1 MMKIKLVLILILFL
15 SATLLAIG
23 ASDGMAYAEE
33 ADEGQ
38 TQQTSAEELM
48 DVIDLSGLE
57 EYFSTLNDGQKSL
70 FGTSLDEY
78 LRKIINGEF
87 EFGYSSFFTYMLGA
101 LGISIAEILPVLIS
115 IIAVAVLIS
124 FIGGMKGSF
133 ASQSVDGIVNFAGIA
148 LVSAIVL
155 LQIFSAIR
163 DTSALVTTLKTQMEA
178 VFPILFTLMTAL
190 GASGS
195 IAIYQ
200 PAVAVLAFS
209 VTELVS
215 AIALPMLIITIV
227 FSVVGNLS
235 SSTKL
240 GGMAKFF
247 VSAAKW
253 ILYTSFFLFLTF
265 LSVQGITAAV
275 YDNISVRTAK
285 FALSK
290 YVPVIGGYL
299 SEGFNVILA
308 GTVLIK
314 NAVGL
319 TAVIIMFVS
328 VVPVLLKVIV
338 VSLSLKLAGA
348 VTEPFEGG
356 KICGLLNSVSSSV
369 NLLVAVI
376 LGMVFLYFVFLI
388 LIIASGNLVL

>member
-1 MMKIKLVLILILFL
+1 MKIKLVLILILFL
-15 SATLLAIG
+15 SAALLATG
-23 ASDGMAYAEE
+23 APDGMAYAEE

-48 DVIDLSGLE
+48 DEIDLSGLE

-78 LRKIINGEF
+78 LGKIINGEF

-235 SSTKL
+235 SATKL

-328 VVPVLLKVIV
+328 VVPVLLKIIV

>member
-1 MMKIKLVLILILFL
+1 MMKIKLVLVLILFL
-15 SATLLAIG
+15 SAALFATG

-48 DVIDLSGLE
+48 DEIDLSGLE
-57 EYFSTLNDGQKSL
+57 EYYSTLNDGQKSL

-235 SSTKL
+235 SATKL

>member
-1 MMKIKLVLILILFL
+1 MKIKLVLILILFL
-15 SATLLAIG
+15 SAALLANG

-48 DVIDLSGLE
+48 DEIDLSGLE

-133 ASQSVDGIVNFAGIA
+133 ACQSVDGIVNFAGIA

-328 VVPVLLKVIV
+328 VVPVLLKIIV

>member
-1 MMKIKLVLILILFL
+1 MMKTKIAFILILFL
-15 SATLLAIG
+15 SFALLFSG
-23 ASDGMAYAEE
+23 TGESFAYAEE
-33 ADEGQ
+33 TDGGQ
-38 TQQTSAEELM
+38 TQQTSAEELIEE
-48 DVIDLSGLE
+48 IDLSGLE
-57 EYFSTLNDGQKSL
+57 EYFATLNDNQKSL
-70 FGTSLDEY
+70 FGTSLYDY
-78 LRKIINGEF
+78 LKKIVNGDF
-87 EFGYSSFFTYMLGA
+87 EFGYSSFFTYMLST
-101 LGISIAEILPVLIS
+101 LGVSLAEILPMLIS
-115 IIAVAVLIS
+115 IIAVSVLIS

-155 LQIFSAIR
+155 LQVFSAIR
-163 DTSALVTTLKTQMEA
+163 DTSALVMTLKTQMEA
-178 VFPILFTLMTAL
+178 VFPVLFTLMTAL

-235 SSTKL
+235 SATKL

-253 ILYTSFFLFLTF
+253 ILYTSFFLFLAF

-328 VVPVLLKVIV
+328 VVPVLFKVIA

-348 VTEPFEGG
+348 LTEPFEGG
-356 KICGLLNSVSSSV
+356 KVCGLLGSVSSSV

>member
-1 MMKIKLVLILILFL
+1 MKIKLVLVLILFL
-15 SATLLAIG
+15 SAALFATG

-38 TQQTSAEELM
+38 TQQTSAEDLM
-48 DVIDLSGLE
+48 DEIDLSGLE
-57 EYFSTLNDGQKSL
+57 EYYSTLNDGQKSL

-235 SSTKL
+235 SATKL

-376 LGMVFLYFVFLI
+376 LGIVFLYFVFLI

>member
-1 MMKIKLVLILILFL
+1 MMKIKLVLVLILFL
-15 SATLLAIG
+15 SAALFATG

-38 TQQTSAEELM
+38 TQQTSAEELL
-48 DVIDLSGLE
+48 DEIDLSGLE
-57 EYFSTLNDGQKSL
+57 EYYSTLNDGQKSL
-70 FGTSLDEY
+70 FGTSLDGY

-253 ILYTSFFLFLTF
+253 ILYTSFFLFLAF

>member
-1 MMKIKLVLILILFL
+1 MKIKLVLILILFL
-15 SATLLAIG
+15 SAALLATG

-48 DVIDLSGLE
+48 DEIDLSGLE

-70 FGTSLDEY
+70 FGTNLDEY

-87 EFGYSSFFTYMLGA
+87 EFGYSSCFTYMLGA

-235 SSTKL
+235 SATKL

-247 VSAAKW
+247 VSAPKW

>member
-1 MMKIKLVLILILFL
+1 MKRRLALILIL
-15 SATLLAIG
+15 ALLAACIAGG
-23 ASDGMAYAEE
+23 ADFRSVYAEE
-33 ADEGQ
+33 NAGGGSEQ
-38 TQQTSAEELM
+38 VAPEELLEQT
-48 DVIDLSGLE
+48 DISGLSD
-57 EYFSTLNDGQKSL
+57 YFETLNGDQRAV
-70 FGTSLDEY
+70 FGTSLYEY
-78 LRKIINGEF
+78 LEKIVSGEF
-87 EFGYSSFFTYMLGA
+87 EFGYSSFFSYMTGA
-101 LGISIAEILPVLIS
+101 LGLSIVKILPMLLS

-133 ASQSVDGIVNFAGIA
+133 ASQSVDSIVNFAGIA

-155 LQIFSAIR
+155 LQIFGIIKETA
-163 DTSALVTTLKTQMEA
+163 ALVTTLKSQMEA
-178 VFPILFTLMTAL
+178 VFPILFTMMTAL

-195 IAIYQ
+195 MAIYQ

-209 VTELVS
+209 VTELISV
-215 AIALPMLIITIV
+215 IALPMLIITIV
-227 FSVVGNLS
+227 FSVIGNLS
-235 SSTKL
+235 GTVKL

-247 VSAAKW
+247 ISAAKW
-253 ILYTSFFLFLTF
+253 ILYTSFFLFLAF
-265 LSVQGITAAV
+265 LSIQGITAAV
-275 YDNISVRTAK
+275 YDSISVRTAK

-328 VVPVLLKVIV
+328 IVPVLFKVII
-338 VSLSLKLAGA
+338 VSLALKLAGA
-348 VTEPFEGG
+348 LTEPFEGG
-356 KICGLLNSVSSSV
+356 RIAGLLNSVSSAV

-376 LGMVFLYFVFLI
+376 CGIVFLYFVFLL

>member
-15 SATLLAIG
+15 SAALFATG

-48 DVIDLSGLE
+48 DEIDLSGLE

-70 FGTSLDEY
+70 FGTCLDEY

-235 SSTKL
+235 SATKL

-328 VVPVLLKVIV
+328 VVPVLLKIIV

>member
-1 MMKIKLVLILILFL
+1 
-15 SATLLAIG
+15 
-23 ASDGMAYAEE
+23 
-33 ADEGQ
+33 
-38 TQQTSAEELM
+38 
-48 DVIDLSGLE
+48 
-57 EYFSTLNDGQKSL
+57 
-70 FGTSLDEY
+70 
-78 LRKIINGEF
+78 
-87 EFGYSSFFTYMLGA
+87 MLGA

-235 SSTKL
+235 SATKL

>member
-1 MMKIKLVLILILFL
+1 MMKIKLVLVLILFL
-15 SATLLAIG
+15 SAVLFATG

-48 DVIDLSGLE
+48 DEIDLSGLE

-70 FGTSLDEY
+70 FGTCLDEY

-235 SSTKL
+235 SATKL

>member
-15 SATLLAIG
+15 SAALLATG

-48 DVIDLSGLE
+48 DEIDLSGLE

-70 FGTSLDEY
+70 FGTCLDEY

-328 VVPVLLKVIV
+328 VVPVLLKIIV

>member
-1 MMKIKLVLILILFL
+1 MMKIKLVLVLILFL
-15 SATLLAIG
+15 SAVLFATG

-48 DVIDLSGLE
+48 DEIDLSGLE
-57 EYFSTLNDGQKSL
+57 EYYSTLNDGQKSL

-235 SSTKL
+235 SATKL

>member
-1 MMKIKLVLILILFL
+1 MKIKLVLVLILFL
-15 SATLLAIG
+15 SAALFATG

-38 TQQTSAEELM
+38 TQQTSAEELL
-48 DVIDLSGLE
+48 DEIDLSGLE
-57 EYFSTLNDGQKSL
+57 EYYSTLNDGQKSL
-70 FGTSLDEY
+70 FGTSLDGY

-253 ILYTSFFLFLTF
+253 ILYTSFFLFLAF

>member
-1 MMKIKLVLILILFL
+1 MKRRLALILIL
-15 SATLLAIG
+15 ALLAACIAGG
-23 ASDGMAYAEE
+23 ADFRSVYAEE
-33 ADEGQ
+33 NAGVGSEQ
-38 TQQTSAEELM
+38 VAPEELLEQT
-48 DVIDLSGLE
+48 DISGLSD
-57 EYFSTLNDGQKSL
+57 YFETLNGDQRAV
-70 FGTSLDEY
+70 FGTSLYEY
-78 LRKIINGEF
+78 LEKIVSGEF
-87 EFGYSSFFTYMLGA
+87 EFGYSSFFSYMTGA
-101 LGISIAEILPVLIS
+101 LGLSIVKILPMLLS

-133 ASQSVDGIVNFAGIA
+133 ASQSVDSIVNFAGIA

-155 LQIFSAIR
+155 LQIFGIIKETA
-163 DTSALVTTLKTQMEA
+163 ALVTTLKSQMEA
-178 VFPILFTLMTAL
+178 VFPILFTMMTAL

-195 IAIYQ
+195 MAIYQ

-209 VTELVS
+209 VTELISV
-215 AIALPMLIITIV
+215 IALPMLIITIV
-227 FSVVGNLS
+227 FSVIGNLS
-235 SSTKL
+235 GTVKL

-247 VSAAKW
+247 ISAAKW
-253 ILYTSFFLFLTF
+253 ILYTSFFLFLAF
-265 LSVQGITAAV
+265 LSIQGITAAV
-275 YDNISVRTAK
+275 YDSISVRTAK

-328 VVPVLLKVIV
+328 IVPVLFKVII
-338 VSLSLKLAGA
+338 VSLALKLAGA
-348 VTEPFEGG
+348 LTEPFEGG
-356 KICGLLNSVSSSV
+356 RIAGLLNSVSSAV

-376 LGMVFLYFVFLI
+376 CGIVFLYFVFLL

>member
-1 MMKIKLVLILILFL
+1 MKIKLVLILILFL
-15 SATLLAIG
+15 SAALLAIG
-23 ASDGMAYAEE
+23 ESDGMAYAEE

-48 DVIDLSGLE
+48 DEIDLSGLE

-227 FSVVGNLS
+227 FSVVGNLQNWAEWQSFSYPRQNGYFIRRFS
-235 SSTKL
+235 SS
-240 GGMAKFF
+240 
-247 VSAAKW
+247 
-253 ILYTSFFLFLTF
+253 
-265 LSVQGITAAV
+265 
-275 YDNISVRTAK
+275 
-285 FALSK
+285 
-290 YVPVIGGYL
+290 
-299 SEGFNVILA
+299 
-308 GTVLIK
+308 
-314 NAVGL
+314 
-319 TAVIIMFVS
+319 
-328 VVPVLLKVIV
+328 
-338 VSLSLKLAGA
+338 
-348 VTEPFEGG
+348 
-356 KICGLLNSVSSSV
+356 
-369 NLLVAVI
+369 
-376 LGMVFLYFVFLI
+376 
-388 LIIASGNLVL
+388 

>member
-1 MMKIKLVLILILFL
+1 MMKIKLVLVLILFL
-15 SATLLAIG
+15 SAALFATG

-38 TQQTSAEELM
+38 TQQTSAEELL
-48 DVIDLSGLE
+48 DEIDLSGLE
-57 EYFSTLNDGQKSL
+57 EYYSTLNDGQKSL

-235 SSTKL
+235 SATKL

>member
-1 MMKIKLVLILILFL
+1 MKIKLVLILILFL
-15 SATLLAIG
+15 SAALLATG

-48 DVIDLSGLE
+48 DEIDLSGLE

-215 AIALPMLIITIV
+215 AIALPMLIMTIV

-328 VVPVLLKVIV
+328 VVPVLLKIIV

>member
-1 MMKIKLVLILILFL
+1 MKIKLVLILILFL

-48 DVIDLSGLE
+48 DEIDLSGLE

-328 VVPVLLKVIV
+328 VVPVLLKIIV

>member
-1 MMKIKLVLILILFL
+1 MKRRLALILIL
-15 SATLLAIG
+15 ALLAACIAGG
-23 ASDGMAYAEE
+23 ADFRSVYAEE
-33 ADEGQ
+33 NAGGGSEQ
-38 TQQTSAEELM
+38 VAPEELLEQT
-48 DVIDLSGLE
+48 DISGLSD
-57 EYFSTLNDGQKSL
+57 YFETLNGDQRAV
-70 FGTSLDEY
+70 FGTSLYEY
-78 LRKIINGEF
+78 LEKIVSGEF
-87 EFGYSSFFTYMLGA
+87 EFGYSSFFSYMTGA
-101 LGISIAEILPVLIS
+101 LGLSIVKILPMLLS

-133 ASQSVDGIVNFAGIA
+133 ASQSVDSIVNFAGIA

-155 LQIFSAIR
+155 LQIFGIIR
-163 DTSALVTTLKTQMEA
+163 ETAALVTTLKSQMEA
-178 VFPILFTLMTAL
+178 VFPILFTMMTAL

-195 IAIYQ
+195 MAIYQ

-209 VTELVS
+209 VTELISV
-215 AIALPMLIITIV
+215 IALPMLIITIV
-227 FSVVGNLS
+227 FSVIGNLS
-235 SSTKL
+235 GTVKL

-247 VSAAKW
+247 ISAAKW
-253 ILYTSFFLFLTF
+253 ILYTSFFLFLAF
-265 LSVQGITAAV
+265 LSIQGITAAV
-275 YDNISVRTAK
+275 YDSISVRTAK

-328 VVPVLLKVIV
+328 IVPVLFKVII
-338 VSLSLKLAGA
+338 VSLALKLAGA
-348 VTEPFEGG
+348 LTEPFEGG
-356 KICGLLNSVSSSV
+356 RIAGLLNSVSSAV

-376 LGMVFLYFVFLI
+376 CGIVFLYFVFLL

>member
-1 MMKIKLVLILILFL
+1 MKIKLVLVLILFL
-15 SATLLAIG
+15 PAVLFATG

-48 DVIDLSGLE
+48 DEIDLSGLE
-57 EYFSTLNDGQKSL
+57 EYYSTLNDGQKSL

-235 SSTKL
+235 SATKL